1 MPIVITDEDAERL
14 LSIREAIEAMRVAFR
29 DLAEGK
35 AVNPPRLRYSAETAD
50 SKRRYF
56 ANIHA
61 GAVQTY
67 QTACVRAGS
76 HFVLNDEKSTQRRT
90 LDNPDPVNWSVIIL
104 YDLNSGEPLAF
115 MHETHLSGFRVG
127 ATTGLAVA
135 ECARPDA
142 EVLGLFGTGNQAY
155 PNCRAICAV
164 RPIRRVQVFSPHPAH
179 REAFKARMANEKV
192 EIIPVDDPREVVR
205 GAHIVCCATN
215 AILPVLKGAWLEP
228 GQMVVTIA
236 NSDVIETRS
245 EVDEETFARASDIIV
260 NDWDGVVANRQ
271 VELLHLIERGLVKR
285 ERVHQLRD
293 IVAGTVKVR
302 QQPDRILYYKNNTGL
317 AIQFA
322 ACGAILYK
330 KLIAEGTNRTIPRD
344 WFASR
349 KYSIPP
355 VG

>member
-1 MPIVITDEDAERL
+1 MPIVITDDDAIRL
-14 LSIREAIEAMRVAFR
+14 LSIPEAIEAMRVAFR

-35 AVNPPRLRYSAETAD
+35 AVNPPRLRYSSDTAD
-50 SKRRYF
+50 PKRRYF

-61 GAVQTY
+61 GAVQSY

-76 HFVLNDEKSTQRRT
+76 HFMLMDEKSGQRRT
-90 LDNPDPVNWSVIIL
+90 LDNPDPINWSVVIL
-104 YDLNSGEPLAF
+104 YDLANGEPLAF

-142 EVLGLFGTGNQAY
+142 EVLGLLGTGNQAL

-164 RPIRRVQVFSPHPAH
+164 RPIKRVRVYSPSAEH
-179 REAFKARMANEKV
+179 RQAFQARMAADKV
-192 EIIPVDDPREVVR
+192 EVIPVDDPREVVR

-215 AILPVLKGAWLEP
+215 AITPVLKGEWLEP
-228 GQMVVTIA
+228 GQMVVTIV
-236 NSDVIETRS
+236 NSDVIENRT
-245 EVDEETFARASDIIV
+245 EVDEEAFARARDIIV
-260 NDWDGVVANRQ
+260 NDWEGVVANRQ
-271 VELLHLIERGLVKR
+271 VELLHPIEKGIVKR
-285 ERVHQLRD
+285 EHVHELRD
-293 IVAGTVKVR
+293 IVAGKVKVR
-302 QQPDRILYYKNNTGL
+302 QTAGEILYYKNNTGL

-330 KLIAEGTNRTIPRD
+330 KLMAEGTNRTIPRD
-344 WFASR
+344 WFASQ

-355 VG
+355 AG